1 MHRACH
7 CIYSHIPVPFFSC
20 LSLCF
25 TRPHLLSARP
35 LKLWHF
41 RFPGDRACQAVAIAT
56 PCSLRPAQH
65 QPTPLPHI
73 TPYPIARMWGLQRE
87 STPAGFLLI
96 GYFSFSLLPCFCLN
110 FLPLTGLPLFLY
122 LCVYC
127 SPFTVDM
134 VSHSLLLTSKLYFFF
149 TFINTPCCCFF
160 FYLESLNTTSSICLL
175 SLSDPVSSFP
185 FSLFILPSSAALS

>member
-1 MHRACH
+1 MWQLCYKDKEK
-7 CIYSHIPVPFFSC
+7 CIEPVTAFTCTYLYLFFLPLSH
-20 LSLCF
+20 CF
-25 TRPHLLSARP
+25 TRPHSLSARP

-110 FLPLTGLPLFLY
+110 FLPPRWIASLSLPL
-122 LCVYC
+122 CV
-127 SPFTVDM
+127 
-134 VSHSLLLTSKLYFFF
+134 LLPIHCGYGF
-149 TFINTPCCCFF
+149 
-160 FYLESLNTTSSICLL
+160 
-175 SLSDPVSSFP
+175 SLSTAHF
-185 FSLFILPSSAALS
+185 

>member
-7 CIYSHIPVPFFSC
+7 CIYSHIPVPFFLP
-20 LSLCF
+20 LSHCF
-25 TRPHLLSARP
+25 ARPPSLSARP

-96 GYFSFSLLPCFCLN
+96 GYFSFALLPCFCLN
-110 FLPLTGLPLFLY
+110 FLPPLLDCLSFLTFVCIASHPLWIWFLTLYCSLLNSLFSHLYKHPVLLLPLLLIEPEHNLQHLSLVFIWPCQFLPFLPLY
-122 LCVYC
+122 
-127 SPFTVDM
+127 FTV
-134 VSHSLLLTSKLYFFF
+134 
-149 TFINTPCCCFF
+149 
-160 FYLESLNTTSSICLL
+160 
-175 SLSDPVSSFP
+175 
-185 FSLFILPSSAALS
+185 